1 MKQFSERLTDPNDK
15 YTVRCQKCDDENIE
29 IRFDVL
35 VCTDCGY
42 VQEEQ
47 DNEREPEY

>member
-1 MKQFSERLTDPNDK
+1 MKRFNERLDDPSDK
-15 YTVRCQKCDDENIE
+15 DTARCQKCHDENIE
-29 IRFDVL
+29 IRFDIF

-47 DNEREPEY
+47 DQDY